1 MVIKCI
7 VFLKE
12 NTLNQCLGKAF
23 SLIKWN
29 ALIICLMYV
38 IFNLMALMLSE
49 RSLGFLSQYRK
60 ARNEKAEK
68 ARGRDEKI
76 SVGTKN

>member
-1 MVIKCI
+1 
-7 VFLKE
+7 
-12 NTLNQCLGKAF
+12 
-23 SLIKWN
+23 
-29 ALIICLMYV
+29 MYV